1 MSGGTRARVALVG
14 GFLGGGKTTAIAA
27 LARALRARGRT
38 IAVVT
43 NDQGIRL
50 VDGAFVDCQ
59 GLDGKEVR
67 GGCFCC
73 RFDDYLS
80 KLDGLL
86 RDGPPDVVLCEPVGS
101 CTDLVATVIGPLG
114 RLARDRVELAPLSV
128 VVDARRALSFLDP
141 RSAAL
146 LGTELAYLFDRQVE
160 EADLIVLTKT
170 DIIPARD
177 VDIASALLAARWPGK
192 ELLRVS
198 SVDGSNVDTWARRL
212 EAGADRPARGPVDVD
227 YDTYA
232 RAEAS
237 LAWYD
242 ASFRLCA
249 AKGFEPGAAV
259 LALVDAV
266 AGSAESAGLELV
278 HLKVFARDGARWL
291 KAGTTARGERP
302 VAQGSMGDSC
312 RDLGLI
318 LNARMRCEPALLR
331 DAVNG
336 AIRGFSRS
344 ADLEVRDLA
353 FECFA
358 PGRPVPRYRDATRE
372 EDG

>member
-1 MSGGTRARVALVG
+1 MSRGTRTRVALVG

-27 LARALRARGRT
+27 LARDLRARGRT
-38 IAVVT
+38 IAVIT

-101 CTDLVATVIGPLG
+101 CTDLVATVLGPLG
-114 RLARDRVELAPLSV
+114 RLARDRVDLAPLSV

-177 VDIASALLAARWPGK
+177 VDIASALLAARWPG
-192 ELLRVS
+192 
-198 SVDGSNVDTWARRL
+198 
-212 EAGADRPARGPVDVD
+212 
-227 YDTYA
+227 
-232 RAEAS
+232 
-237 LAWYD
+237 
-242 ASFRLCA
+242 
-249 AKGFEPGAAV
+249 
-259 LALVDAV
+259 
-266 AGSAESAGLELV
+266 
-278 HLKVFARDGARWL
+278 
-291 KAGTTARGERP
+291 
-302 VAQGSMGDSC
+302 
-312 RDLGLI
+312 
-318 LNARMRCEPALLR
+318 
-331 DAVNG
+331 
-336 AIRGFSRS
+336 
-344 ADLEVRDLA
+344 
-353 FECFA
+353 
-358 PGRPVPRYRDATRE
+358 
-372 EDG
+372 